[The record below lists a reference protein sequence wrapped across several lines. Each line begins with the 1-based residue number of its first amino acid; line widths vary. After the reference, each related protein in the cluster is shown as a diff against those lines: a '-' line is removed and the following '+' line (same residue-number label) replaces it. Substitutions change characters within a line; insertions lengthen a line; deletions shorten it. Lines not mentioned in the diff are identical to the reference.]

1 MVALSVSC
9 FDHEVNYSANEG
21 KPYGTDNFKKNI
33 PRSVRLALFLFPL
46 GDTTLCHGRAHRWH
60 AEFGERMTAR

>member
-9 FDHEVNYSANEG
+9 FDHEVNCGHETYDDSTTN
-21 KPYGTDNFKKNI
+21 NFKQDI
-33 PRSVRLALFLFPL
+33 PRSVGLALLLFPL

-60 AEFGERMTAR
+60 AKFGERMTAR